1 MKSFHHVSVQTV
13 EGAISILRDYKGKA
27 KVIAGGTDL
36 LGVLKDQILTKYPQ
50 ALIDIK
56 TITGLDYIREDKDVL
71 RIGAL
76 TKLADII
83 DDPTVNNKYRIL
95 SEAARTVANPQIR
108 SMGTIGGNLAQ
119 DTHCWYY
126 RYPHQLGGRIMCLRK
141 GSGSCVAITGDNR
154 YHAILQ
160 GKKCFAVC
168 PSDTAVALS
177 ALDAIIKIRGPQGE
191 RTIPVSAFYQP
202 LGNDLKDDEI
212 LTEIQVPQPPE
223 GAKQTFLKFRLR
235 NAVDFAIVSVA
246 LIITIGGGVCEDVRI
261 ALGAVAPRPIRAVGA
276 EQTIKGKAI
285 NAATAEAAAEAAV
298 IGAVPLNMNAY
309 KVEIT
314 KALVKR
320 AILS

>member
-108 SMGTIGGNLAQ
+108 NMGTIGGNLAQ
-119 DTHCWYY
+119 DTRCWYY